1 MVVFPHAKINLGL
14 NVVRKRTDGYHDI
27 ETVFTPIPL
36 RDALEA
42 VVDDSLEAGTVTYS
56 RSGLSVQGEQS
67 DDLVMKAYRSVAL
80 RHKLPGLRMHLHKT
94 IPLGAGLGGGSS
106 DATHALRLL
115 DRLLALGLDS
125 EEMHAMALQLGSDCP
140 YFLSDGVQE
149 ATGRG
154 DVLKALPLRLNGLWM
169 VVVNPGIHVPT
180 SLVFSA
186 FSPSGAETGFASRLA
201 GTPLE
206 EWHVIAPNTMEDWV
220 FSAHPPIGAVRDK
233 LLDIGAAHA
242 AMSGSGSTVFGIFRE
257 EPTKVS
263 WPEEYRSWTF
273 LLP

>member
-14 NVVRKRTDGYHDI
+14 NVVRKRSDGYHDI
-27 ETVFTPIPL
+27 ETVFAPIPL

-42 VVDDSLEAGTVTYS
+42 VVDDSLEAGTVTYT
-56 RSGLSVQGEQS
+56 RSGLTVQGERS
-67 DDLVMKAYRSVAL
+67 DDLVMRAYRSVAL

-115 DRLLALGLDS
+115 NGLLALSMGP

-140 YFLSDGVQE
+140 YFLSEGVQE

-154 DVLKALPLRLNGLWM
+154 DVLKALPLRLNGLWV

-186 FSPSGAETGFASRLA
+186 ISPSGAETGFALRLT

-206 EWHVIAPNTMEDWV
+206 EWRVIAPNTMEDWV
-220 FSAHPPIGAVRDK
+220 FSAYPPVGAIRDK

-257 EPTKVS
+257 EPTKVR
-263 WPEEYRSWTF
+263 WPQEYLSWTF